1 MQFLWDR
8 SDLVVAWA
16 VGITIT
22 AAALIETFRPFRNL
36 ASSTLRRWLANGAL
50 YLSSNIIL
58 ALVYRASGI
67 GLALAMQSS
76 GRGFLNSANVP
87 FALRFALGLLL
98 IDFLSYAT
106 HRLNHSLPFLWRFHR
121 VHHSETDLD
130 VTTGIRFHPVEG
142 LFTYGAPLAAIALL
156 GIPPSAV
163 LTAYLAL
170 IVQDSF
176 THANVRIPAW
186 MDRALRT
193 ILITPDLHRRHHSSD
208 QSDQNTNFG
217 TVFSFWDRLFATFH
231 YRDSAEIAVYG
242 LSEIPEGSSFN
253 VIHLLALP
261 FRSMTNSVRSSE
273 SRELNA
279 ARQVDR

>member
-1 MQFLWDR
+1 MQFPWDR
-8 SDLVVAWA
+8 SDLVIAWA
-16 VGITIT
+16 VGVTIT
-22 AAALIETFRPFRNL
+22 AAAFVETFRPFRNL
-36 ASSTLRRWLANGAL
+36 TSSTLRRWLANFSL
-50 YLSSNIIL
+50 YLSSNIVL
-58 ALVYRASGI
+58 ALVYRASGV
-67 GLALAMQSS
+67 GLSLTMQSS
-76 GRGFLNSANVP
+76 GRGFLNSASLP

-106 HRLNHSLPFLWRFHR
+106 HRLNHSLPFLWRFHQ

-176 THANVRIPAW
+176 THANLRIPAW

-217 TVFSFWDRLFATFH
+217 TVFSFWDRLFATL
-231 YRDSAEIAVYG
+231 RQSNAGDIATYG
-242 LSEIPEGSSFN
+242 LSEVPDGSSFH
-253 VIHLLALP
+253 VIRLLALP
-261 FRSMTNSVRSSE
+261 FRRTTATPVA
-273 SRELNA
+273 LA
-279 ARQVDR
+279 ARK